1 MVPRDDG
8 EESESLVISSEGESA
23 EYLKSTLDSRWRK
36 IAQRV
41 DDDKSR
47 D

>member
-8 EESESLVISSEGESA
+8 EETGSLVISSEGESA

-41 DDDKSR
+41 DNDKPS